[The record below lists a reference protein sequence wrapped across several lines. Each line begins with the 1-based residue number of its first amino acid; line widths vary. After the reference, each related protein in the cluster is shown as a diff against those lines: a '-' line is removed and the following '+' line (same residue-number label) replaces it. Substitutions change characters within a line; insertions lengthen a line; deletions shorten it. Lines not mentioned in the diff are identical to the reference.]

1 MYVNLLRLYLPD
13 AKKSQTLIGRK
24 QTMLKPLG
32 ETMKLVC
39 KTALALTLG
48 VAATTSVSAQELTIA
63 IVNNGH
69 MLNMQKVAG
78 AYAVKTGVTLNWVS
92 LEEGVLREQVTAD
105 TATSGGQYDIINIGM
120 QEAPIWGA
128 AGWIEPLNFGDDYDL
143 DDMLPAMRNGLSH
156 DGQLYAA
163 PFYGESSMVMYRK
176 DLTDAAGV
184 SIKDNDSWDNIKAA
198 AAAIHKP
205 DDGVYGAC
213 LRGKPGWGDNMAFIT
228 TVVNS
233 FGGAWFDKDM
243 KPVLNSQ
250 EWKDA
255 INFYVDLLGNY
266 GPPGSEGNSF
276 NEILAL
282 YNEGKCGMWIDATI
296 AASFLEVDGVAYA
309 QSPNAGNP
317 VGANWLWAWAMAV
330 PAGSPNAEESMKF
343 IEWATSKEYIKAVA
357 DHPEFG
363 WGSVPT
369 GTRASTYAYPE
380 FQEAAGFAAAEMAAI
395 ESAAPEAT
403 DLKPY
408 VGVQFAAIPEFP
420 EVGGAVAQEMAAA
433 LSGAKSVDEALEAAQ
448 GAADAIMKEAGYY

>member
-1 MYVNLLRLYLPD
+1 MFSKTLLGLST
-13 AKKSQTLIGRK
+13 AMTLIATG
-24 QTMLKPLG
+24 
-32 ETMKLVC
+32 
-39 KTALALTLG
+39 AF
-48 VAATTSVSAQELTIA
+48 AADGDKSLTIA

-69 MLNMQKVAG
+69 MINMQKVAE
-78 AYAVKTGVTLNWVS
+78 AYTEKTGVALNWVS
-92 LEEGVLREQVTAD
+92 LEEGVLREQVTSD
-105 TATSGGQYDIINIGM
+105 TATGGGQYDVINIGM
-120 QEAPIWGA
+120 QEAPIWGE
-128 AGWIEPLNFGDDYDL
+128 AGWIEPLNFGDDYDIY
-143 DDMLPAMRNGLSH
+143 DMLPAIRNGLSY

-184 SIKDNDSWDNIKAA
+184 TIADNDSWDNILAA
-198 AAAIHKP
+198 AKAIHDP
-205 DDGVYGAC
+205 DAGVYGVC

-228 TVVNS
+228 AMVNS
-233 FGGAWFDKDM
+233 FGGAWFDKDF
-243 KPVLNSQ
+243 KPTIDT
-250 EWKDA
+250 EAWHKA
-255 INFYVDLLGNY
+255 INFYVNLLGTY

-330 PAGSPNAEESMKF
+330 PTGTDKAEEAKAF
-343 IEWATSKEYIKAVA
+343 IEWATSKDYIQAVA
-357 DHPEFG
+357 NHPDFG
-363 WGSVPT
+363 WGAVPT
-369 GTRASTYAYPE
+369 GTRKSTYANPE
-380 FQEAAGFAAAEMAAI
+380 FQAAANFASAELAAI

-420 EVGGAVAQEMAAA
+420 EVGSAVAQEMAAA
-433 LSGAKSVDEALEAAQ
+433 LSGAKTVDEALEASQ
-448 GAADAIMKEAGYY
+448 DAAESIMKEAGYFE

>member
-1 MYVNLLRLYLPD
+1 MD
-13 AKKSQTLIGRK
+13 
-24 QTMLKPLG
+24 
-32 ETMKLVC
+32 
-39 KTALALTLG
+39 
-48 VAATTSVSAQELTIA
+48 
-63 IVNNGH
+63 
-69 MLNMQKVAG
+69 
-78 AYAVKTGVTLNWVS
+78 
-92 LEEGVLREQVTAD
+92 
-105 TATSGGQYDIINIGM
+105 DI
-120 QEAPIWGA
+120 
-128 AGWIEPLNFGDDYDL
+128 
-143 DDMLPAMRNGLSH
+143 LPAIRAGLSH
-156 DGQLYAA
+156 EGTMYAA

-184 SIKDNDSWDNIKAA
+184 VVRDNDSWANIKGAA
-198 AAAIHKP
+198 AAMHDP
-205 DDGVYGAC
+205 DNGVYGAC

-233 FGGAWFDKDM
+233 FGGAWFGADM
-243 KPVLNSQ
+243 RPTIDSAAW
-250 EWKDA
+250 EEA

-296 AASFLEVDGVAYA
+296 AASFLTVDGVAYA

-330 PAGSPNAEESMKF
+330 PAGSPNADAAKAF
-343 IEWATSKEYIKAVA
+343 IEWATSKDYVQAVGN
-357 DHPEFG
+357 HPDFG

-369 GTRASTYAYPE
+369 GQRASTYALPE
-380 FQEAAGFAAAEMAAI
+380 FQAVAGFAAAEMAAI

-420 EVGGAVAQEMAAA
+420 EVGIAVAQEMAAA
-433 LSGAKSVDEALEAAQ
+433 LSGAKSVKDALAASQ
-448 GAADAIMKEAGYY
+448 AAADAIMSEAGYY

>member
-1 MYVNLLRLYLPD
+1 MYLRN
-13 AKKSQTLIGRK
+13 
-24 QTMLKPLG
+24 
-32 ETMKLVC
+32 
-39 KTALALTLG
+39 ALR
-48 VAATTSVSAQELTIA
+48 AATAVSLIATGGAYAQELTIA

-69 MLNMQKVAG
+69 MINMQKVAE
-78 AYAVKTGVTLNWVS
+78 AYTAETGVELNWVS
-92 LEEGVLREQVTAD
+92 LEEGVLREQVTSD
-105 TATSGGQYDIINIGM
+105 TATGGGQYDVINIGM

-128 AGWIEPLNFGDDYDL
+128 AGWIEPLSFSAEYDVDDI
-143 DDMLPAMRNGLSH
+143 LPAIRAGLSH
-156 DGQLYAA
+156 EGQLYAA

-184 SIKDNDSWDNIKAA
+184 SIGDKDSWDNVKAA
-198 AAAIHKP
+198 AAAIHDP
-205 DDGVYGAC
+205 DNGVYGAC

-233 FGGAWFDKDM
+233 FGGAWFDADF
-243 KPVLNSQ
+243 KPTIDSD
-250 EWKDA
+250 EWRAA

-317 VGANWLWAWAMAV
+317 VGANWLWAWAMAI
-330 PAGSPNAEESMKF
+330 PAGSPNAEEAGKF
-343 IEWATSKEYIKAVA
+343 IEWATSKDYVQAVGN
-357 DHPEFG
+357 HPDFG
-363 WGSVPT
+363 WGAVPT
-369 GTRASTYAYPE
+369 GQRASTYMLDE
-380 FQEAAGFAAAEMAAI
+380 FKAAAAFAEAEMMAI

-420 EVGGAVAQEMAAA
+420 QVGSAVAQEMAAA
-433 LSGAKSVDEALEAAQ
+433 LSGAKSVDDALAASQ
-448 GAADAIMKEAGYY
+448 AAADAIMKEAGYY

>member
-1 MYVNLLRLYLPD
+1 MNFLRN
-13 AKKSQTLIGRK
+13 
-24 QTMLKPLG
+24 
-32 ETMKLVC
+32 
-39 KTALALTLG
+39 TALGLTLG
-48 VAATTSVSAQELTIA
+48 VAGAAAATAEDLTIA

-69 MLNMQKVAG
+69 MINMQKVAE
-78 AYAVKTGVTLNWVS
+78 AYTAETGIKLNWVS
-92 LEEGVLREQVTAD
+92 LEEGVLREQVTSD
-105 TATSGGQYDIINIGM
+105 TATGGGQYDVINIGM

-128 AGWIEPLNFGDDYDL
+128 AGWIEPLKFSAEYDVDDL
-143 DDMLPAMRNGLSH
+143 LPAMRNGLSH
-156 DGQLYAA
+156 EGTLYAA

-184 SIKDNDSWDNIKAA
+184 SIADNDSWDNVKAA
-198 AAAIHKP
+198 AAAMHNP
-205 DDGVYGAC
+205 DAGVYGAC
-213 LRGKPGWGDNMAFIT
+213 LRGKPGWGDNMAFVT

-243 KPVLNSQ
+243 HPTLESD
-250 EWKDA
+250 EWKAA

-282 YNEGKCGMWIDATI
+282 YNEGKCGLWIDATI

-309 QSPNAGNP
+309 QSPNAGNA

-330 PAGSPNAEESMKF
+330 PTGSPNSDAAHAF
-343 IEWATSKEYIKAVA
+343 IEWATSKAYIQAVA
-357 DHPEFG
+357 DHSDFG
-363 WGSVPT
+363 WSKVPT

-380 FQEAAGFAAAEMAAI
+380 FQAAAPFAKAEMAAI

-420 EVGGAVAQEMAAA
+420 EVGTAVAQEIAAA
-433 LSGAKSVDEALEAAQ
+433 LSGAKTVDDALAAAQ
-448 GAADAIMKEAGYY
+448 AAADAIMSEAGYY

>member
-1 MYVNLLRLYLPD
+1 M
-13 AKKSQTLIGRK
+13 S
-24 QTMLKPLG
+24 LKR
-32 ETMKLVC
+32 
-39 KTALALTLG
+39 ALFGATALTLA
-48 VAATTSVSAQELTIA
+48 AATSYADELTIA

-69 MLNMQKVAG
+69 MINMQKVAE
-78 AYAVKTGVTLNWVS
+78 AYTADTGVKLNWVS
-92 LEEGVLREQVTAD
+92 LEEGVLREQVTSD
-105 TATSGGQYDIINIGM
+105 TATGGGQYDIINIGM

-128 AGWIEPLNFGDDYDL
+128 AGWIEPLEFGADYDV
-143 DDMLPAMRNGLSH
+143 DDILPAIRAGLSH
-156 DGQLYAA
+156 EGTMYAA

-184 SIKDNDSWDNIKAA
+184 TIADNDSWDNIKAA
-198 AAAIHKP
+198 AAAVHNP
-205 DDGVYGAC
+205 DAGVYGAC

-228 TVVNS
+228 TMVNS
-233 FGGAWFDKDM
+233 FGGAWFDAEF
-243 KPVLNSQ
+243 KPTIDSD
-250 EWKDA
+250 EWRAA

-330 PAGSPNAEESMKF
+330 PAGSPNSEAAKDF
-343 IEWATSKEYIKAVA
+343 IEWATSKAYVQAVA
-357 DHPEFG
+357 NHPDFG

-369 GTRASTYAYPE
+369 GQRASTYGFEE
-380 FQEAAGFAAAEMAAI
+380 FKAVAGFAEAEMAAI
-395 ESAAPEAT
+395 NSAAPEAT

-420 EVGGAVAQEMAAA
+420 EVGSAVAQEMAAA
-433 LSGAKSVDEALEAAQ
+433 LSGAKSVDEALAASQ
-448 GAADAIMKEAGYY
+448 AAAEAIMEEAGY

>member
-1 MYVNLLRLYLPD
+1 
-13 AKKSQTLIGRK
+13 
-24 QTMLKPLG
+24 
-32 ETMKLVC
+32 MKLFNVSV
-39 KTALALTLG
+39 LALTAIFGFASL
-48 VAATTSVSAQELTIA
+48 ANSTELTIA

-69 MLNMQKVAG
+69 MINMQKVAKEYT
-78 AYAVKTGVTLNWVS
+78 AETGVKLNWVS
-92 LEEGVLREQVTAD
+92 LEEGVLREQVTSD
-105 TATSGGQYDIINIGM
+105 TASGGGQYDIINIGM

-128 AGWIEPLNFGDDYDL
+128 AGWIEPLNFGTDYDIN
-143 DDMLPAMRNGLSH
+143 DMLPAIRNGLSH
-156 DGQLYAA
+156 NGTLYAA

-184 SIKDNDSWDNIKAA
+184 TIRDNDSWANIKAA
-198 AAAIHKP
+198 AAAIHDP
-205 DDGVYGAC
+205 ENGVYGAC

-233 FGGAWFDKDM
+233 FGGSWFDKDM
-243 KPVLNSQ
+243 RPTIYSIQ
-250 EWKDA
+250 WKEA

-296 AASFLEVDGVAYA
+296 AASFLKVDGVAYA

-330 PAGSPNAEESMKF
+330 PAGSPNAEESKKF
-343 IEWATSKEYIKAVA
+343 IEWATSKDYIKAVA
-357 DHPEFG
+357 NHPEFG

-369 GTRASTYAYPE
+369 GTRSSTYMYPE
-380 FQEAAGFAAAEMAAI
+380 FQKVAGFAAAEMAAI

-420 EVGGAVAQEMAAA
+420 EVGIAVAQEMAAA
-433 LSGAKSVDEALEAAQ
+433 LSGAKSVADALAASQ
-448 GAADAIMKEAGYY
+448 AAADAIMSEAGYY

>member
-1 MYVNLLRLYLPD
+1 
-13 AKKSQTLIGRK
+13 
-24 QTMLKPLG
+24 
-32 ETMKLVC
+32 MKLLKLSAFAASAVIG
-39 KTALALTLG
+39 LAS
-48 VAATTSVSAQELTIA
+48 VVSAAELTIA

-69 MLNMQKVAG
+69 MINMQKVAK
-78 AYAVKTGVTLNWVS
+78 AYTEETGVKLNWVS
-92 LEEGVLREQVTAD
+92 LEEGVLREQVTSD
-105 TATSGGQYDIINIGM
+105 TATGGGQYDIINIGM

-128 AGWIEPLNFGDDYDL
+128 AGWIEPLDFGAAYDI
-143 DDMLPAMRNGLSH
+143 DDMLPAIRNGLSH
-156 DGQLYAA
+156 KGTLYAA

-184 SIKDNDSWDNIKAA
+184 TIGDNDSWGNIKAA
-198 AAAIHKP
+198 AAAIHDP
-205 DDGVYGAC
+205 NSGIYGAC
-213 LRGKPGWGDNMAFIT
+213 LRGKPGWGDNMAFVT

-243 KPVLNSQ
+243 RPSINSA
-250 EWKDA
+250 EWEAA

-296 AASFLEVDGVAYA
+296 AASFLKVDGVAYA
-309 QSPNAGNP
+309 QSPNATNP

-330 PAGSPNAEESMKF
+330 PAGSPNAEESKKF
-343 IEWATSKEYIKAVA
+343 IEWATSKDYIKAVA

-369 GTRASTYAYPE
+369 GTRSSTYAYPE
-380 FQEAAGFAAAEMAAI
+380 FQAVAGFASAEMAAI

-420 EVGGAVAQEMAAA
+420 EVGIAVAQEIAAA
-433 LSGAKSVDEALEAAQ
+433 LSGAKTVKKALAASQ
-448 GAADAIMKEAGYY
+448 AAADAIMSEAGYY

>member
-1 MYVNLLRLYLPD
+1 M
-13 AKKSQTLIGRK
+13 KF
-24 QTMLKPLG
+24 LKAS
-32 ETMKLVC
+32 V
-39 KTALALTLG
+39 A
-48 VAATTSVSAQELTIA
+48 VAAMAAASSAAMAESLTIA

-69 MLNMQKVAG
+69 MINMQKVAE
-78 AYAVKTGVTLNWVS
+78 AYTAETGVELNWVP
-92 LEEGVLREQVTAD
+92 LEEGVLREQVTSD
-105 TATSGGQYDIINIGM
+105 TATGGGQYDIINIGM

-128 AGWIEPLNFGDDYDL
+128 AGWIEPLEFGAGYDI
-143 DDMLPAMRNGLSH
+143 DDMLPAIRNGLSH
-156 DGQLYAA
+156 EGTLYAA

-184 SIKDNDSWDNIKAA
+184 SIADNDSWDNVAAA
-198 AAAIHKP
+198 AAAIHDP
-205 DDGVYGAC
+205 DNGVYGVC

-233 FGGAWFDKDM
+233 FGGAWFDADM
-243 KPVLNSQ
+243 RPTIDSD
-250 EWKDA
+250 EWNAA
-255 INFYVDLLGNY
+255 INFYVDLLGTY

-282 YNEGKCGMWIDATI
+282 YNQGSCGMWIDATI

-330 PAGSPNAEESMKF
+330 PAGSPNADASMAF
-343 IEWATSKEYIKAVA
+343 IEWATSKEYILAVA
-357 DHPEFG
+357 NHPDFG

-369 GTRASTYAYPE
+369 GTRASTYEYAE
-380 FQEAAGFAAAEMAAI
+380 FQAVAGFAAAEMAAI

-420 EVGGAVAQEMAAA
+420 EVGSAVAQEMAAA
-433 LSGAKSVDEALEAAQ
+433 LSGAKSVEAALAASQ
-448 GAADAIMKEAGYY
+448 KAADAIMSEAGYY

>member
-1 MYVNLLRLYLPD
+1 MKIKSALR
-13 AKKSQTLIGRK
+13 
-24 QTMLKPLG
+24 
-32 ETMKLVC
+32 
-39 KTALALTLG
+39 
-48 VAATTSVSAQELTIA
+48 AATAMSLLATGVSADGHAKELTIA

-69 MLNMQKVAG
+69 MINMQTVAE
-78 AYAVKTGVTLNWVS
+78 AYTEETGIALTWVS
-92 LEEGVLREQVTAD
+92 LEEGVLREQVTSD
-105 TATSGGQYDIINIGM
+105 TATGGGQYDVINIGM
-120 QEAPIWGA
+120 QEAPIWGE
-128 AGWIEPLNFGDDYDL
+128 AGWIEALEFSAEYDV
-143 DDMLPAMRNGLSH
+143 DDMLPAIRNGLSAN
-156 DGQLYAA
+156 GTLYAA

-184 SIKDNDSWDNIKAA
+184 TINDNDNWLNIEAA
-198 AAAIHKP
+198 AAAMHDP
-205 DDGVYGAC
+205 ENDVYGIC

-233 FGGAWFDKDM
+233 FGGAWFDADGR
-243 KPVLNSQ
+243 PQLDSD
-250 EWKDA
+250 EWEAA
-255 INFYVDLLGNY
+255 INFYVNLLGRY

-296 AASFLEVDGVAYA
+296 AASFLEVDNVAYA

-330 PAGSPNAEESMKF
+330 PAGSPNSDAAHAF
-343 IEWATSKEYIKAVA
+343 INWATSKAYIQAVGN
-357 DHPEFG
+357 HPDFG

-369 GTRASTYAYPE
+369 GTRTSTYAIPE
-380 FQEAAGFAAAEMAAI
+380 FQAAAAFADAELAAI

-420 EVGGAVAQEMAAA
+420 EVGSAVAQEMAAA
-433 LSGAKSVDEALEAAQ
+433 LSGAKTVEEALADAQ
-448 GAADAIMKEAGYY
+448 SAADAIMKEAGYYE

>member
-1 MYVNLLRLYLPD
+1 MSLRN
-13 AKKSQTLIGRK
+13 
-24 QTMLKPLG
+24 
-32 ETMKLVC
+32 
-39 KTALALTLG
+39 ALCGATALTLL
-48 VAATTSVSAQELTIA
+48 AATGAVADGHSKSLTIA

-69 MLNMQKVAG
+69 MINMQKVAE
-78 AYAVKTGVTLNWVS
+78 AYTEETGVALNWVS
-92 LEEGVLREQVTAD
+92 LEEGVLREQVTSD
-105 TATSGGQYDIINIGM
+105 TATGGGQYDIINIGM
-120 QEAPIWGA
+120 QEAPIWGQ
-128 AGWIEPLNFGDDYDL
+128 AGWIEPLQFNADYDL
-143 DDMLPAMRNGLSH
+143 DDMLPAIRNGLSAE
-156 DGQLYAA
+156 GQLYAA

-184 SIKDNDSWDNIKAA
+184 MIGDNDSWANIQAA
-198 AAAIHKP
+198 AAAIHDP
-205 DDGVYGAC
+205 DNGVYGVC

-233 FGGAWFDKDM
+233 YGGAWFDKDYR
-243 KPVLNSQ
+243 PTINSE
-250 EWKDA
+250 EWKAA
-255 INFYVDLLGNY
+255 INFYVDLLGTY

-309 QSPNAGNP
+309 QSPNAGNA

-330 PAGSPNAEESMKF
+330 PAGTENAAEAKAF
-343 IEWATSKEYIKAVA
+343 IEWATSKDYIKAVA
-357 DHPEFG
+357 DHEEFG

-380 FQEAAGFAAAEMAAI
+380 FQKVAGFADAELAAI
-395 ESAAPEAT
+395 ESAAPQAT

-420 EVGGAVAQEMAAA
+420 EVGSAVAQEMAAA
-433 LSGAKSVDEALEAAQ
+433 LSGAKTVDEALEASQA
-448 GAADAIMKEAGYY
+448 AADAIMREAGYY

>member
-1 MYVNLLRLYLPD
+1 MVDFLQD
-13 AKKSQTLIGRK
+13 D
-24 QTMLKPLG
+24 
-32 ETMKLVC
+32 EVVF
-39 KTALALTLG
+39 LTLTFG
-48 VAATTSVSAQELTIA
+48 FLGGFIMKSLRNAALGMSLVVASASIASAADLTIA

-69 MLNMQKVAG
+69 MINMQKVAE
-78 AYAVKTGVTLNWVS
+78 AYTAETGVGLNWVS
-92 LEEGVLREQVTAD
+92 LEEGVLREQVTSD
-105 TATSGGQYDIINIGM
+105 TATGGGQYDIINIGM

-128 AGWIEPLNFGDDYDL
+128 AGWIEPLNFGAAYDV

-156 DGQLYAA
+156 NGTLYAA

-184 SIKDNDSWDNIKAA
+184 TVRNNDSWSNVKAA
-198 AAAIHKP
+198 AAAIHDP
-205 DDGVYGAC
+205 ANDVYGAC

-243 KPVLNSQ
+243 RPTIDSVQ
-250 EWKDA
+250 WHDA
-255 INFYVDLLGNY
+255 INFYEDLLGNY

-330 PAGSPNAEESMKF
+330 PAGSPNADEAKKF
-343 IEWATSKEYIKAVA
+343 IEWATSKAYIKAVA
-357 DHPEFG
+357 DHPDFG
-363 WGSVPT
+363 WSSVPT

-380 FQEAAGFAAAEMAAI
+380 FQAAAKFAAAEMAAI
-395 ESAAPEAT
+395 ESAAPAAT

-420 EVGGAVAQEMAAA
+420 EVGSAVAQEMAAA
-433 LSGAKSVDEALEAAQ
+433 LSGAKSVEAAL
-448 GAADAIMKEAGYY
+448 AASQAAAEAIMSEAGYF